1 MDILGHDRDTLGVD
15 GTQVGVLEQSD
26 EVGLA
31 SLLEGHDRG
40 TLESQV
46 SLEVLSDLTDQ
57 SLEGKL
63 PQQELGRFL
72 VSTDFSEGY
81 CSRPVSVRF
90 LHTSGGGSALTGG
103 FGCQLLS
110 GSFSSSGFTGGLLGT
125 GYTSVA
131 PNCLSDQNGDYDT
144 VILQKIKNFL
154 RVGAQYATRGAIAGR
169 KGSSAR

>member
-1 MDILGHDRDTLGVD
+1 MDVLGHDRDTLGVD

-90 LHTSGGGSALTGG
+90 LHTSGGGSTLTGG

-131 PNCLSDQNGDYDT
+131 PNCLSAKIGDLST
-144 VILQKIKNFL
+144 VFLQKI
-154 RVGAQYATRGAIAGR
+154 
-169 KGSSAR
+169 